1 MYGVK
6 GKSVLHGLTEFD
18 IIDGD
23 PIDYMHCVLLGVV
36 RTFTS
41 LWFESKHHNEPWSVR
56 VILSCERIWIY
67 AYFYVGTLEEK
78 LLRQMLGFSQ
88 LDLLIA

>member
-18 IIDGD
+18 VIDDD

-36 RTFTS
+36 RKFTS
-41 LWFESKHHNEPWSVR
+41 LWFESTMSPGQLDVYSNMY
-56 VILSCERIWIY
+56 IY
-67 AYFYVGTLEEK
+67 AYWLC
-78 LLRQMLGFSQ
+78 
-88 LDLLIA
+88 I